1 MAVTMWLIAHE
12 RGASGKLLWW
22 LGAAFVM
29 EVIALVTIVVMLWR
43 RLAMQNESLQQINRH
58 LEEAQRV
65 ARLGYWE
72 IGSRGDVYWSDE
84 MYEIAG
90 LPRDSATPTETY
102 LQRVHAEDRPRLQ
115 EVARAAV
122 EEHRPFSQ
130 QYRLVVPGQPVRTVQ
145 AHGYVVRDSAGRER
159 LVGTVQDITERA
171 TLEEQLRQAQ
181 KMEAVGRLAG
191 GIAHDFNNLLTV
203 INAHCEFALGGPDIP
218 QQTRED
224 LQEVRAAGTKAAALT
239 RQLLAF
245 SRRQPMELRDVD
257 LNEAV
262 SGIEKM
268 LRRVI
273 GEDVEVITR
282 LVPDLWLVRTDRGQM
297 EQVIMNLAINAR
309 DAMPGHGRLTI
320 ETANVQLDGADPD
333 AKAIGDYVMLTV
345 TDTGSGI
352 PRDVLDKIF
361 DPFFTTKEI
370 GKGTG
375 LGLATVLGIVEQSGG
390 HIRVYSE
397 IGHGTSFKVFM
408 PRRDVRRQSGGA
420 VEHRQA
426 RHGAQQRILLV
437 EDDDGVRQATARIL
451 KRANYQVAEEKSPD
465 RALSRFANGEQF
477 DLLMTD
483 MVMPGIGGLELIA
496 RTREYQPGICV
507 LLMSGFSR
515 ESITSRQT
523 LPDVGFI
530 EKPFNAAALTAKIHE
545 ILEGGSGPL
554 VIG

>member
-1 MAVTMWLIAHE
+1 MALTMWFMVTD
-12 RGASGKLLWW
+12 RTASQNLLWW
-22 LGAAFVM
+22 LGAAFVT
-29 EVIALVTIVVMLWR
+29 EVVVLLTIVVMLWR
-43 RLAMQNESLQQINRH
+43 RLATQNDSLQQINRH

-90 LPRDSATPTETY
+90 LPQDAEAPTESY
-102 LQRVHAEDRPRLQ
+102 LQRVHHEDRPKLQ
-115 EVARAAV
+115 EIARAAV
-122 EEHRPFSQ
+122 EEHRPFSE
-130 QYRLVVPGQPVRTVQ
+130 QYRLVVPGRPVRTVQ
-145 AHGYVVRDSAGRER
+145 AHGYVVKDKAEER

-203 INAHCEFALGGPDIP
+203 INAHCEFALGTSELPE
-218 QQTRED
+218 QTRED
-224 LQEVRAAGTKAAALT
+224 LQAVREAGIKAAALT

-273 GEDVEVITR
+273 GEDIEVLTR
-282 LVPDLWLVRTDRGQM
+282 LQPDIWMVRTDRGQM
-297 EQVIMNLAINAR
+297 EQVIMNLALNAR
-309 DAMPGHGRLTI
+309 DAMPGQGRLTI
-320 ETANVQLDGADPD
+320 ETANVHLDGADPE
-333 AKAIGDYVMLTV
+333 AKAVGDHVMLTV

-352 PRDVLDKIF
+352 PRETLEKIF
-361 DPFFTTKEI
+361 DPFFTTKEV

-397 IGHGTSFKVFM
+397 IGHGTSFKVFL
-408 PRRDVRRQSGGA
+408 PRRDSRRASRPA
-420 VEHRQA
+420 AEHRKA
-426 RHGAQQRILLV
+426 RQGANQRILLV
-437 EDDDGVRQATARIL
+437 EDDDAVRQASARIL
-451 KRANYQVAEEKSPD
+451 RRAGYQIFEEKSPD
-465 RALSRFANGEQF
+465 RALERFVAGERF

-483 MVMPGIGGLELIA
+483 MVMPGIGGLDLIA
-496 RTREYQPGICV
+496 RTRLHQPGLCV

-515 ESITSRQT
+515 ESITRRQT

-530 EKPFNAAALTAKIHE
+530 EKPFNAADLASKIDE
-545 ILEGGSGPL
+545 ILHDGSGPL